1 MYHLLIF
8 DFSTMNYKSLKL
20 FTFFWD
26 TLYKTREDLG
36 VTKDDFEMVC
46 VEFLSQTDKNTICC
60 CVYRHPNTDVQE
72 FLDFIDNLLQKVTK
86 ERKSVLLMGDFNL
99 NLLNYEIRSDTNDL
113 MNSVISY
120 SLLPSSCILPE
131 LLSTL
136 PQLLII
142 SSQI

>member
-20 FTFFWD
+20 FTFVWD

-60 CVYRHPNTDVQE
+60 CVDRHPNTDVQE